1 MARVL
6 VLDKHAVYRTGLR
19 VLISTQMP
27 SAEVLEA
34 DNPVQALAQIQECV
48 FDLVLLGLDLS
59 DSVTVDTLKAM
70 HEASPATRFAIISAS
85 DRRADILAALA
96 RGVHGFISKKQSD
109 ADILDAINRLLSGQ
123 IYVPRSLTEAGD
135 GEASVNP
142 KGKEGVPFL
151 STEAD
156 LSKLTKRQ
164 SEVLLLLAKGM
175 SNKEIA
181 RSLEI
186 AEATTKIHMAALL
199 RALGVRNRTEAAY
212 KVGKIV
218 NLASPAHAKGR
229 QANDKRMPY
238 ALDQAGNQNAPEKAM
253 TRERGS

>member
-27 SAEVLEA
+27 RAEVLEA
-34 DNPVQALAQIQECV
+34 DSPVQALAQIQECV

-59 DSVTVDTLKAM
+59 DSVTVDTLKAV

-96 RGVHGFISKKQSD
+96 RGVHGFISKNQSD

-142 KGKEGVPFL
+142 SGKEGGPFL

-181 RSLEI
+181 RRLEI

>member
-1 MARVL
+1 MTRVL

-27 SAEVLEA
+27 WAEVLEA

-59 DSVTVDTLKAM
+59 DSVTVDTLKATR
-70 HEASPATRFAIISAS
+70 EASPATRFAIISAS

-96 RGVHGFISKKQSD
+96 RGVHGFISKSQSD
-109 ADILDAINRLLSGQ
+109 ADILDAITRLLSGQ
-123 IYVPRSLTEAGD
+123 IYVPRSLTETGD
-135 GEASVNP
+135 GEASVNQS
-142 KGKEGVPFL
+142 GKEGGPFL
-151 STEAD
+151 WTEAD

-181 RSLEI
+181 RRLEI
-186 AEATTKIHMAALL
+186 AEATTKIHIAALL

-212 KVGKIV
+212 KAGKIV
-218 NLASPAHAKGR
+218 NLASPTHANGR
-229 QANDKRMPY
+229 QVNDKRMPY
-238 ALDQAGNQNAPEKAM
+238 TLDQAGNQNAPEKAM
-253 TRERGS
+253 ARERGS

>member
-1 MARVL
+1 MTRVL

-27 SAEVLEA
+27 RAEVLEVES
-34 DNPVQALAQIQECV
+34 PVQALAEIQECV
-48 FDLVLLGLDLS
+48 FDLVLLDLDLS
-59 DSVTVDTLKAM
+59 DSVTVNTLKAL

-96 RGVHGFISKKQSD
+96 RGVHGFISKNQSD

-142 KGKEGVPFL
+142 SGKEGGPFL

-164 SEVLLLLAKGM
+164 SDFYCWGRACPTRRSPVAWKLLKRRRKFTWLRYC
-175 SNKEIA
+175 A
-181 RSLEI
+181 RS
-186 AEATTKIHMAALL
+186 ACATVL
-199 RALGVRNRTEAAY
+199 RPPIKQV
-212 KVGKIV
+212 KSPIW
-218 NLASPAHAKGR
+218 LARLMPRVA
-229 QANDKRMPY
+229 KRMI
-238 ALDQAGNQNAPEKAM
+238 
-253 TRERGS
+253 RGCLTPSIRRVIRTHLKRL

>member
-19 VLISTQMP
+19 VLISTQIP
-27 SAEVLEA
+27 RAEVLEA
-34 DNPVQALAQIQECV
+34 DSPVQALAQIQECV

-59 DSVTVDTLKAM
+59 DFVTVDTLKTAR
-70 HEASPATRFAIISAS
+70 EASPATRFAIISAS

-96 RGVHGFISKKQSD
+96 RGVHGLISKNQSD
-109 ADILDAINRLLSGQ
+109 AEILDAINRLLSGQ
-123 IYVPRSLTEAGD
+123 IYLPRSLIEAGD
-135 GEASVNP
+135 GEASVKP
-142 KGKEGVPFL
+142 SGKEGRPFL

-164 SEVLLLLAKGM
+164 SEVLLLLAKGL

-181 RSLEI
+181 RRLEI
-186 AEATTKIHMAALL
+186 AEATTKIHIAALL

-212 KVGKIV
+212 RAGKIV
-218 NLASPAHAKGR
+218 NLASPAHANGR
-229 QANDKRMPY
+229 QANDKKMPC
-238 ALDQAGNQNAPEKAM
+238 AFDQAGNQNAPEKAM
-253 TRERGS
+253 TGKRGS